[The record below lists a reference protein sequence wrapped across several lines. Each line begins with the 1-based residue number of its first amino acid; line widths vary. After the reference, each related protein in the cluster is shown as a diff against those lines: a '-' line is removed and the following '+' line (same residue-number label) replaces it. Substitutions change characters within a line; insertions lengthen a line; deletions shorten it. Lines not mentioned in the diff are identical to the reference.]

1 VEFEVDVRAVQRAGI
16 EAIWQE
22 VLESLDRIKTERD
35 VATSTNRH
43 LDEAPEPMS
52 VVVRDAATNAAKQAD
67 LPSMDFHSGA
77 VHDSMQVAAVTQAG
91 MLLAPSR
98 DGISHSPREW
108 TAWSEC
114 ADPTRGLAGTL
125 AELAEAR

>member
-1 VEFEVDVRAVQRAGI
+1 
-16 EAIWQE
+16 
-22 VLESLDRIKTERD
+22 
-35 VATSTNRH
+35 
-43 LDEAPEPMS
+43 MS